1 MYALVDANNFY
12 VSCERAFKPELNG
25 KPVVVLSNNDGCI
38 IARSNEAKALG
49 LKMGEPAFKR
59 KAFLQKH
66 HVHIFSSNYALYG
79 DMSKRVVQVL
89 KTYSPAIEIYSI
101 DESFLDLSNFYQGN
115 YELLGKN
122 IKKKVYKHTGIPVG
136 VGISKTKALAK
147 IANRIAKKEK
157 QYQGVA
163 VLSTARDINRA
174 LRNTPIDDVWG
185 IGRQYYKFL
194 QSKGILTAYNFTCM
208 NDNWVRKN
216 LTVTGLRL
224 KKELQGISCIPL
236 ESVLPAKKAIATT
249 RGFGKI
255 ITDKKYIREAVATY
269 ATRCSEKLRKQKSVA
284 NILTVFVHTDPFKD
298 NEPYHYL
305 SKTINLGFPANS
317 QKELVKFA
325 LKTLDLIYREG
336 LRYKKAGVIVSGLE
350 SAESI
355 QTSLFYDVDINTNEQ
370 LSRVM
375 DGINEKYGRDKVKLA
390 VQGNGKEWKLKQ
402 QMLSGRYTTQW
413 SDIPKIKCG

>member
-12 VSCERAFKPELNG
+12 ASCERVFRPELNG

-59 KAFLQKH
+59 KSFLKAN

-79 DMSKRVVQVL
+79 DMSKRIVQVL
-89 KTYSPAIEIYSI
+89 KTFSPAIEIYSI
-101 DESFLDLSNFYQGN
+101 DESFLNLSAFYQIN
-115 YELLGKN
+115 YEQLGKS
-122 IKKKVYKHTGIPVG
+122 IQKKVYKHTGIPVG
-136 VGISKTKALAK
+136 VGISTTKALAK

-157 QYQGVA
+157 QYSGIA
-163 VLSTARDINRA
+163 VLDNQRNIGLA

-194 QSKGILTAYNFTCM
+194 KSKGIFTAFDFTCM

-236 ESVLPAKKAIATT
+236 ESILPAKKAIATT

-255 ITDKKYIREAVATY
+255 ITDKKFIREAVSTY

-284 NILTVFVHTDPFKD
+284 NILTVFVHTDPFND
-298 NEPYHYL
+298 NETYHYL
-305 SKTINLGFPANS
+305 SKTANLGFSTNS
-317 QKELVKFA
+317 QKELIKFA
-325 LKTLDLIYREG
+325 LKILDLIYKDG
-336 LRYKKAGVIVSGLE
+336 LRYKKAGVIVSGIE
-350 SAESI
+350 SEESI
-355 QTSLFYDVDINTNEQ
+355 QTSLFYDMDINGNEQ
-370 LSRVM
+370 LSKAI
-375 DGINEKYGRDKVKLA
+375 DCINEKYGRDKIKLA
-390 VQGNGKEWKLKQ
+390 VQGDGQEWKLKQ
-402 QMLSGRYTTQW
+402 EKLSGRYTTQW
-413 SDIPKIKCG
+413 SDILKIKCE